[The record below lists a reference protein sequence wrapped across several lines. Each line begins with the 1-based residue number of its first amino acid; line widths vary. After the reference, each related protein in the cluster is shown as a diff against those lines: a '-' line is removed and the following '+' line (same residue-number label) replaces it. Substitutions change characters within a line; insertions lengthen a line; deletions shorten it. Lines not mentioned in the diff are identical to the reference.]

1 MYQPIV
7 STAVYAM
14 YEQIVINK
22 VEGKARDSSCVNGNP
37 TSFDVVIEVL
47 NATFGDKKRHG
58 YLPNERTKE
67 IAHDMKKGKCLARK
81 KKACIVTIGR
91 I

>member
-1 MYQPIV
+1 
-7 STAVYAM
+7 M

-37 TSFDVVIEVL
+37 TSFDEVMEVL
-47 NATFGDKKRHG
+47 NATFGDKK
-58 YLPNERTKE
+58 
-67 IAHDMKKGKCLARK
+67 DMAAYQTSVQKKLHTIWSVWQEKNT
-81 KKACIVTIGR
+81 CIVTIGR